1 MGSHTF
7 QQTIGGKKMT
17 AEEGYRELV
26 DNALHEYGHDPYN
39 GTIST
44 TNGFVLVEQ
53 GRKQLETAMRDE
65 LNRQAY
71 DVRKWGPAGCIE
83 LRGSQLTRW
92 RRQHGLAR
100 TRARAFLFFGWAA
113 S

>member
-17 AEEGYRELV
+17 ADEGYRELV
-26 DNALHEYGHDPYN
+26 DNALHEYGRDPYN

-44 TNGFVLVEQ
+44 TSGFVMLDQ

-65 LNRQAY
+65 LTSGASA
-71 DVRKWGPAGCIE
+71 VRKHGPAGCIE